1 MRLLQTGAQRTG
13 SMMPRARRIALLS
26 LILLGSSMACA
37 PKLLGPSAPSGYFFT
52 CRTDHDLIWVIRPES
67 PLAARLPRVA
77 ELVAR
82 VQDAQGRP
90 LDGVMVEFALEP
102 AWAHSASITP
112 PRAMTSNG
120 VARAVLEPQTTG
132 VVHVTAR
139 MENLTQQIAITVSN
153 SGGPG
158 PGASTN

>member
-1 MRLLQTGAQRTG
+1 MRLIQTGAQSTG
-13 SMMPRARRIALLS
+13 SMMPGARRVALLS
-26 LILLGSSMACA
+26 LLLLGSSMACA

-52 CRTDHDLIWVIRPES
+52 LGTDYNIIWLIRPES
-67 PLAARLPRVA
+67 PLATRLPRIA

-90 LDGVMVEFALEP
+90 LDGVVVEFAVEA

-139 MENLTQQIAITVSN
+139 MENLTQSIGITVSN
-153 SGGPG
+153 SDGSVPG
-158 PGASTN
+158 SAN